1 MEMKFDG
8 EFKIDLPREE
18 VFEILSDPEK
28 FAPLLPT
35 FHSMEMKDE
44 RTANLKVKVGI
55 GKIIATSTTELT
67 LEESV
72 PPLKARYVG
81 KGNVMQ
87 GAYHMISSFDLEQVD
102 GGTMVKWQG
111 ETILVGKILSIA
123 GGGLRGY
130 AEKEIN
136 KLIMCLQVA
145 LSPEAQAAKLQAQS
159 ENWFDRLLRFLFGE
173 PEQKAMPE
181 TDVTKPVATDRLAPL
196 PDDAVS
202 IQQEAKNRIDNVL
215 NTKRTDKRLGRKE
228 DKRLITGQ
236 GLFVDDYQAAGSLH
250 MCLVRSPYAHAR
262 LMDID
267 VSKAEALAGVI
278 CTITGK
284 EVAELTQPFTQIGP
298 EPSALIQDFCLA
310 VDKVRYQGDPVVA
323 IIAESKHIAA
333 DAAQL
338 VEVDYE
344 ILPVV
349 ISCED
354 ALKDETVLHDSSGTN
369 LTWQGVYEYGDV
381 DKAFEEAAHVVK
393 IDHLKFHRF
402 SSTALESNAVVATW
416 DKRDRI
422 DFFCNTIMTV
432 PIAMIAPALNVR
444 SDQIRLRTHDIGG
457 AFGNKI
463 GNYPY
468 MTLAAFASRK
478 AGGAPV
484 KWVETRSE
492 YMQAGGHGSE
502 RNYYDTEVA
511 LDQNGV
517 ITALRSRHVD
527 DCGAF
532 PRYEPLGCVI
542 WSQVLPA
549 SYKLRNVRIDFSQ
562 VVTNKGPCAPNRGYS
577 RLPHMWFM
585 ERVIDICGH
594 ELDIPADEIRLRNY
608 IEEFPYTTPNGCV
621 YDSGDFP
628 GMLNKAKETI
638 GWDNWKEKQKQAR
651 AEGRCIGIGI
661 GTTLD
666 SGTNNF
672 AQSQIINPFLPFSS
686 NSQVATIKTSI
697 LMVPSV
703 SVLVPFRKV
712 RDMKRRLPRS

>member
-1 MEMKFDG
+1 
-8 EFKIDLPREE
+8 
-18 VFEILSDPEK
+18 
-28 FAPLLPT
+28 
-35 FHSMEMKDE
+35 
-44 RTANLKVKVGI
+44 
-55 GKIIATSTTELT
+55 
-67 LEESV
+67 
-72 PPLKARYVG
+72 
-81 KGNVMQ
+81 
-87 GAYHMISSFDLEQVD
+87 ISSFDLEEVD
-102 GGTMVKWQG
+102 GGTLVKWQG

-136 KLIMCLQVA
+136 KLITSLQEA
-145 LSPEAQAAKLQAQS
+145 LSPEMQAAKLQAQAQS
-159 ENWFDRLLRFLFGE
+159 MGWFARLVRFLFGGAKDKIATTESASPPVVE
-173 PEQKAMPE
+173 PVSYAPYPE
-181 TDVTKPVATDRLAPL
+181 DSLKLK
-196 PDDAVS
+196 
-202 IQQEAKNRIDNVL
+202 QESKNKLNNVL
-215 NTKRTDKRLGRKE
+215 NVKRTEKRLGRKE

-236 GLFVDDYQAAGSLH
+236 GLFVDDYQPAGSLH
-250 MCLVRSPYAHAR
+250 MCLARSPYAHAR
-262 LMDID
+262 ILSID
-267 VSKAEALAGVI
+267 VSKAEALPGVI

-284 EVAELTQPFTQIGP
+284 EVAEQTQPFTQIGP
-298 EPSALIQDFCLA
+298 EPSALIEDYCLA

-344 ILPVV
+344 TLPVV
-349 ISCED
+349 ITCED
-354 ALKDETVLHDSSGTN
+354 ALKDETILHESSGTN
-369 LTWQGVYEYGDV
+369 LTWQGVYEYGEV
-381 DKAFEEAAHVVK
+381 DKAFEDAAHIVK
-393 IDHLKFHRF
+393 IDYLKFHRF

-416 DKRDRI
+416 DKRDQI

-444 SDQIRLRTHDIGG
+444 TDQIRLRTHDIGG

-478 AGGAPV
+478 AGGEPV

-502 RNYYDTEVA
+502 RDYYDTEVA
-511 LDQNGV
+511 LDKNGV

-527 DCGAF
+527 DCGAY

-542 WSQVLPA
+542 WAQVLPA

-594 ELDIPADEIRLRNY
+594 ELGIPADEIRLRNY
-608 IEEFPYTTPNGCV
+608 IDEFPYTTPNGCV

-628 GMLNKAKETI
+628 ALLNKAKELI
-638 GWDNWKEKQKQAR
+638 GWDDWKKKQADAR
-651 AEGRCIGIGI
+651 AEGRLLGIGI

-672 AQSQIINPFLPFSS
+672 GQA
-686 NSQVATIKTSI
+686 
-697 LMVPSV
+697 
-703 SVLVPFRKV
+703 R
-712 RDMKRRLPRS
+712 